1 MAMGQRRTHGQQAWQ
16 PLARQRLRH
25 PQAPPEQ
32 LAPIGTPG
40 TPLQRTTD
48 GSPLY
53 RPQARRCQPTILVRQ
68 RPIIG
73 TLGTPPQRTSLASVR
88 RYCRQMCGR
97 QAGQSLRR
105 RWRQL
110 RRQLAPRILAQL
122 CPTIGTPGTPLQ
134 HTGLGRVRRLG
145 ATPQRRSLGR
155 AVHGRGCLRRGTM
168 RVGSPCG
175 TSLCGTSMHRP
186 QGGRKFQH
194 ASGLMTNALRRRRP
208 LAPYIAIAVP
218 KRPLPFQVTMWVA
231 S

>member
-1 MAMGQRRTHGQQAWQ
+1 MIKVAMRQRRTHGQQAWQ

-68 RPIIG
+68 RPTIG
-73 TLGTPPQRTSLASVR
+73 TPGTPLQHTGLGSVR
-88 RYCRQMCGR
+88 
-97 QAGQSLRR
+97 
-105 RWRQL
+105 
-110 RRQLAPRILAQL
+110 RILAQL

-155 AVHGRGCLRRGTM
+155 AVHGRGSLRRGTM

-175 TSLCGTSMHRP
+175 TSLRGTSMHRP
-186 QGGRKFQH
+186 QGGSQFQH
-194 ASGLMTNALRRRRP
+194 TSGLVTNALRNRRP

-218 KRPLPFQVTMWVA
+218 PGPLPFQVTMWVA

>member
-1 MAMGQRRTHGQQAWQ
+1 MALLWTINCYTS
-16 PLARQRLRH
+16 LSRH
-25 PQAPPEQ
+25 CWLQGWLCCCCCCFATCQLHRQ

-68 RPIIG
+68 RPTIG
-73 TLGTPPQRTSLASVR
+73 TPGTPLQRTSLGSVR
-88 RYCRQMCGR
+88 
-97 QAGQSLRR
+97 
-105 RWRQL
+105 
-110 RRQLAPRILAQL
+110 RILAQL

-145 ATPQRRSLGR
+145 ATPQRRGLGT
-155 AVHGRGCLRRGTM
+155 AVHGRG
-168 RVGSPCG
+168 SP
-175 TSLCGTSMHRP
+175 
-186 QGGRKFQH
+186 FQH

-218 KRPLPFQVTMWVA
+218 KGPLPFQVTMWVA